1 MLSHPIL
8 MRYWFSEPQSTNGFS
23 INSLGSKTRLSYL
36 SAGFEHIDKPQP
48 NAELFEWIDMLDA
61 VYTAK
66 SRVTVADFG
75 AGYGRVLVNAAQAA
89 RQLGKHFMLIGVEAE
104 RTHFEWMLEHF
115 ADNGVPPSQYMAVRA
130 PVTAEPRTVF
140 FTEGHPDEWYGQ
152 SVIESE
158 HAAFGNW
165 LNARVVTLQSVAAS
179 TVLHDF
185 DRIDALH
192 MDIQGEEVS
201 VFKSMIDLVQ
211 SRVRRVHIG
220 THSREIDGEFE
231 ALFAALGWTPRFRF
245 PCGAKGVQTD
255 YGVIDF
261 CDGVQSWINPELEAK
276 H

>member
-8 MRYWFSEPQSTNGFS
+8 MRYWFSEPRSTNGFS
-23 INSLGSKTRLSYL
+23 INGLGSKTRLCYL

-61 VYTAK
+61 VYTAT
-66 SRVTVADFG
+66 SRVTIADFG

-89 RQLGKHFMLIGVEAE
+89 RQLGKDFMLIGVEAE

-115 ADNGVPPSQYMAVRA
+115 ADNGVPPSQYVAVQA
-130 PVTAEPRTVF
+130 PVTAEPRPVF

-152 SVIESE
+152 SIIESE

-165 LNARVVTLQSVAAS
+165 LNARVVSLQSVAAS
-179 TVLHDF
+179 TVLNEF

-192 MDIQGEEVS
+192 MDIQGQEFS

-245 PCGAKGVQTD
+245 PCGARGMRTD

-261 CDGVQSWINPELEAK
+261 CDGVQSWINPEVEAK